1 MKNND
6 SVVVGIDV
14 SKEYLDVLLLPSES
28 QKRVTNDESGCT
40 ELLAWLASEPPSRI
54 VFESTGGL
62 ETLAAGILSAASLP
76 VVVVNPRQVR
86 DFSKACG
93 MLAKTDALDA
103 RIIARF
109 AQAIQ
114 PEIRPLKDEMSQ
126 TLAALVA
133 RRRQLVDMLSA
144 EKNRQSSAPR
154 ATRKSIQLHVSW
166 LEKQIG
172 SVDDDISTFIQSSP
186 IWKAKGEI
194 LTSVKGIGDVTA
206 STLLAALPELG
217 TIPRQKIA
225 ALVGV
230 CPYNRDSGKFKGK
243 RSIWGGRAA
252 IRSVLYMATL
262 TASRCNP
269 VIKAFYERLKKAGKP
284 HKLALTACMRRL
296 LTILNSM
303 IKNNQKW
310 DHGKFQLNPVTH

>member
-14 SKEYLDVLLLPSES
+14 SKEHLDVLLLPSELK
-28 QKRVTNDESGCT
+28 KRVTNDESGCA
-40 ELLAWLASEPPSRI
+40 ELLSWLTSETPSRI
-54 VFESTGGL
+54 ILESTGGL
-62 ETLAAGILSAASLP
+62 ETLVASVLSAASLP
-76 VVVVNPRQVR
+76 VVIVNPRQVR
-86 DFSKACG
+86 DFAKACG

-126 TLAALVA
+126 TLSALVA
-133 RRRQLVDMLSA
+133 RRRQLVEMLSA

-154 ATRKSIQLHVSW
+154 ATRKSIELHISW
-166 LEKQIG
+166 LKNQIA
-172 SVDDDISTFIQSSP
+172 SDDDDISTFIQSSP

-194 LTSVKGIGDVTA
+194 LTSVKGIGNVTA
-206 STLLAALPELG
+206 STILAALPELG
-217 TIPRQKIA
+217 TLRRQKIA

-262 TASRCNP
+262 TATRFNP
-269 VIKAFYERLKKAGKP
+269 VIKAFYERLTKAGKP
-284 HKLALTACMRRL
+284 PKVALTACMRRL

-310 DHGKFQLNPVTH
+310 DHGKFQFNLATQ